1 MINLLKM
8 TIPSYAISYLIFYFL
23 YKKLGGKKLINYKT
37 SKRLILFF
45 IAFISC
51 FVGVS
56 ITDSFDTTKVY
67 HSLFIGLFLGPS
79 TALASFMIPI
89 NDNKTKS

>member
-1 MINLLKM
+1 MINVLKM
-8 TIPSYAISYLIFYFL
+8 TIPAYIVSYLIFYFL
-23 YKKLGGKKLINYKT
+23 YKKLGGKKLISCKA

-45 IAFISC
+45 IAFIVYY
-51 FVGVS
+51 VGIS

-67 HSLFIGLFLGPS
+67 HSVFIGLFLGPL
-79 TALASFMIPI
+79 TALVPFIIPV